1 MIVVSD
7 TSPIIN
13 LSAAGHLDLLRRL
26 YEQVLIGET
35 VAEELKQLGPNQPGV
50 EALELEWIEIR
61 GIQDTSQLEEELK
74 QLDAGEAETIVL
86 ALESHADWTLMDE
99 RHGRERAESLGL
111 RVVGLLG
118 VLLDARKNGLIAEI
132 KPAIQRLQSFGFYMT
147 PALVAEVLNRA
158 GESAEA
164 H

>member
-13 LSAAGHLDLLRRL
+13 LSAVGQLDLLRRL
-26 YEQVLIGET
+26 YERVLIGET

-50 EALELEWIEIR
+50 ETLELDWIEIR
-61 GIQDTSQLEEELK
+61 GIQDKARLEVELK

-86 ALESHADWTLMDE
+86 ALESQADWTLIDE

-118 VLLDARKNGLIAEI
+118 VLLDAKKHGLIAEI
-132 KPAIQRLQSFGFYMT
+132 KPAIQSLQSFGFFMRQ
-147 PALVAEVLNRA
+147 ALVAEVLQLA
-158 GESAEA
+158 GE
-164 H
+164 